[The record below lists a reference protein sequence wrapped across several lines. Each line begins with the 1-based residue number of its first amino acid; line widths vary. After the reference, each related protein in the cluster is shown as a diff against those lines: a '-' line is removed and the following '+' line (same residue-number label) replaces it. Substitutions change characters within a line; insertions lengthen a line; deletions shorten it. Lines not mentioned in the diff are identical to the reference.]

1 MSLIILMG
9 QLQANVW
16 LQEKIVQSARLAD
29 INSPST
35 NGHTENM
42 VESNVSRDITTLHES
57 FDASFTRSPG

>member
-16 LQEKIVQSARLAD
+16 LPEKIVQSARLAD
-29 INSPST
+29 INSPTT

-42 VESNVSRDITTLHES
+42 VENNVSQDTITLHES
-57 FDASFTRSPG
+57 FDASFTRSSG